1 MAKGDVV
8 GVAAYPEEGGR
19 LVVRLQHDDG
29 VDAAGNPK
37 EKPGDV
43 VVWCSDRNAWC
54 RPKSEEEISEGERRT
69 FRNRL
74 VPGEQLDPQPPQEP
88 AELTPEIIERGV
100 TGKARAIL
108 TAEGG
113 GPAMVR
119 EYLQSRLDATLID
132 VEMAERIAERVGV
145 PAPKAEG

>member
-1 MAKGDVV
+1 MARGDVV
-8 GVAAYPEEGGR
+8 GVAAYPSEGAF
-19 LVVRLQHDDG
+19 VVRLQLDDG

-43 VVWCSDRNAWC
+43 VVWCSDRNGWC
-54 RPKSEEEISEGERRT
+54 RPKLEEEITDGERRT
-69 FRNRL
+69 FRARP
-74 VPGEQLDPQPPQEP
+74 VPGELLDPQPPQEP

-108 TAEGG
+108 AAEGG

-119 EYLQSRLDATLID
+119 EYLQSRLDVKLVDA
-132 VEMAERIAERVGV
+132 EMVQRIADRVGV
-145 PAPKAEG
+145 PAPKEG